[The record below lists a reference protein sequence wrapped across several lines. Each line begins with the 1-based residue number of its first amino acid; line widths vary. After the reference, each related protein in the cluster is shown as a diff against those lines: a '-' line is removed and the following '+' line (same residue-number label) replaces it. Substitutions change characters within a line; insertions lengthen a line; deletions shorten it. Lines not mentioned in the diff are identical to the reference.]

1 MDSPTRRKSGKV
13 IITIKAG
20 INKEK
25 LKNCFMKRNLLLSG
39 LFVAAFFCGCAD
51 DISDGGDNK
60 GVANPVKEGSEILFG
75 SSLSTDVDDIMS
87 KASRIETR
95 TVYGDRTKTGVPVY
109 WAPEGDEVAIFCA
122 QASQPASRLVNYI
135 VKPQAENP
143 YVSESVTK
151 VNPAEAGLQW
161 GSADEHHFYAFYPAS
176 AVKAADEDDQDGVI
190 TASIPVNQM
199 PESWRVGDI
208 DGVKTYFGLPNMDY
222 AYMYAFSTYKKS
234 QTEEGT
240 TIDLQFK
247 NLVTVL
253 DITVQGP
260 ESGAPIEISN
270 INVRAVDG
278 ANVILT
284 GDFNCNIRTA
294 NPNSKEVTA
303 ECTAAG
309 DLNEVRNNIS
319 ISCYNGATDEFIKL
333 APGEQLNVKA
343 YLIPDDD
350 QSHIIQPRQLQVRV
364 ITLNGAPKVRTLQT
378 AEVVPHKINRIRLP
392 KLEAGGIN
400 YWMSSLDRNIYLSEL
415 SIPGSKF
422 SYNTSANSAK
432 PVYQGADIKTQ
443 FMDGVRAFIAP
454 VDVKGVTY
462 NGTRTGDWW
471 TGYDYSHEYVVSET
485 PGSPLKINGISGTTT
500 LVNTIEDIAEGLQKS
515 EDELGAAAHEC
526 AVVMITKPGSVSASD
541 VNFTGEWESRLD
553 GSRFNTVGG
562 DYTVWIEA
570 VANELQALSKDASKR
585 IYTGEITAN
594 TTLEDVRGKIILK
607 INYNDVSQ
615 EAVFASSA
623 RYPMLF
629 SRWDGLT
636 KTVPL
641 YWGTMAQ
648 AASLK
653 WMYHES
659 THVGSAGEAGI
670 PNTAAIKLSNVNAI
684 FTNSIDAYL
693 GNDAHDT
700 WYMNDCG
707 GVFTGSVSGTDDYD
721 GTYSEDNNSVIALT
735 KWMNREVRQ
744 TLQKRTENASTGL
757 VFFNFADK
765 QAGSGVEYE
774 TNELIQTI
782 IDNNFKFALRKAGES
797 GTTTNSSD
805 ASYSE
810 GGPVW
815 R

>member
-95 TVYGDRTKTGVPVY
+95 TVYGDRTESGVPVY

-135 VKPQAENP
+135 VKPQTTNP

-161 GSADEHHFYAFYPAS
+161 GSADEHRFYAFYPAS
-176 AVKAADEDDQDGVI
+176 AVKAADADDQDGVI

-199 PESWRVGDI
+199 PESWREGEI
-208 DGVKTYFGLPNMDY
+208 NGVKTYFGLPNMDY

-240 TIDLQFK
+240 AIDLQFK

-260 ESGAPIEISN
+260 EGGEPIEVSN
-270 INVRAVDG
+270 INVTAVG
-278 ANVILT
+278 GQNVILT

-294 NPNSKEVTA
+294 DPNSEEVTA
-303 ECTAAG
+303 KCTAAG
-309 DLNEVRNNIS
+309 DLNAVRNNIS
-319 ISCYNGATDEFIKL
+319 IPCYDKATRKFIKL
-333 APGEQLNVKA
+333 GPGEQLNVKA
-343 YLIPDDD
+343 YLIPDDEA
-350 QSHIIQPRQLQVRV
+350 SHDALARQFQ
-364 ITLNGAPKVRTLQT
+364 ITVATMNATKKRTLT
-378 AEVVPHKINRIRLP
+378 NLEIEPHKINRVRLDN
-392 KLEAGGIN
+392 LVAGGTN
-400 YWMSSLDRNIYLSEL
+400 YWMSSLDRDIYLSEL

-422 SYNTSANSAK
+422 AYLTSANTGGKAAF
-432 PVYQGADIKTQ
+432 QGAHIEQQ
-443 FMDGVRAFIAP
+443 FLDGVRAFIVQVGANATYGRSGRDRSIQNATLP
-454 VDVKGVTY
+454 IYCGDGDNLEDAVK
-462 NGTRTGDWW
+462 
-471 TGYDYSHEYVVSET
+471 
-485 PGSPLKINGISGTTT
+485 L
-500 LVNTIEDIAEGLQKS
+500 IANALQTA
-515 EDELGAAAHEC
+515 EDELTVDKNLEC
-526 AVVMITKPGSVSASD
+526 AVVMLTSAGNEHIST
-541 VNFTGEWESRLD
+541 NYTPS
-553 GSRFNTVGG
+553 GG
-562 DYTVWIEA
+562 KDEVWMDAIA
-570 VANELQALSKDASKR
+570 YKLKALGADPANR
-585 IYTGEITAN
+585 IYTDEITAN
-594 TTLEDVRGKIILK
+594 TTLDDVKGKIVFK
-607 INYNDVSQ
+607 VNTNEDAQANYL
-615 EAVFASSA
+615 SA
-623 RYPMLF
+623 TETVPALF
-629 SRWDGLT
+629 SRWNGAMN
-636 KTVPL
+636 TVPL
-641 YWGTMAQ
+641 RWGTLNS
-648 AASLK
+648 ASTRPALN
-653 WMYHES
+653 WMYQEA
-659 THVGSAGEAGI
+659 THVGD
-670 PNTAAIKLSNVNAI
+670 NTEITATNKIAYIETV
-684 FTNSIDAYL
+684 FTNSVDAYQ
-693 GNDAHDT
+693 NNAAHDT
-700 WYMNDCG
+700 WFMNDCG
-707 GVFTGSVSGTDDYD
+707 GTFHYSVTGAGDYD
-721 GTYSEDNNSVIALT
+721 GNYGDGDQNSNNPIALSRWINPQVT
-735 KWMNREVRQ
+735 DF
-744 TLQKRTENASTGL
+744 LQQRAENASLGL

-765 QAGSGVEYE
+765 QENSGVQYG
-774 TNELIQTI
+774 TNYLIQTI

-810 GGPVW
+810 GGTVW

>member
-1 MDSPTRRKSGKV
+1 M
-13 IITIKAG
+13 
-20 INKEK
+20 
-25 LKNCFMKRNLLLSG
+25 MKRNLLLSG
-39 LFVAAFFCGCAD
+39 MFVAAFFCSCAD
-51 DISDGGDNK
+51 DIIDGGNDK
-60 GVANPVKEGSEILFG
+60 VVDNPVKEGTEILFG

-87 KASRIETR
+87 NANRNETR
-95 TVYGDRTKTGVPVY
+95 TVYGDRTGTGVPVY
-109 WAPEGDEVAIFCA
+109 WDPEGDEVAIFCA

-135 VKPQAENP
+135 VKPESENS
-143 YVSESVTK
+143 YNSGTVTK
-151 VNPAEAGLQW
+151 VNPEEAGLQW
-161 GSADEHHFYAFYPAS
+161 GSADEHRFYAFYPAS
-176 AVKAADEDDQDGVI
+176 AVEAADEDDQNGVI
-190 TASIPVNQM
+190 TANIPVNQQ
-199 PESWRVGDI
+199 PESWREGEI
-208 DGVKTYFGLPNMDY
+208 NGVKTYFGEPNMDY
-222 AYMYAFSTYKKS
+222 AYMYAFTSYKKS
-234 QTEEGT
+234 TTEEDT
-240 TIDLQFK
+240 KVNLQFK

-260 ESGAPIEISN
+260 ETGEPIEVSN

-294 NPNSKEVTA
+294 EDNSEEVTA

-309 DLNEVRNNIS
+309 NLEEVRNNIS
-319 ISCYNGATDEFIKL
+319 IPCYNKATDEFIKL

-364 ITLNGAPKVRTLQT
+364 ITLNGAPKERTLQT

-422 SYNTSANSAK
+422 SYNTSANNAK

-462 NGTRTGDWW
+462 NGTRSGEWW
-471 TGYDYSHEYVVSET
+471 TGYDYSHEYVVSGT

-500 LVNTIEDIAEGLQKS
+500 LVNTIEDIAEGLAQS
-515 EDELGAAAHEC
+515 EVELGAAAHEC

-541 VNFTGEWESRLD
+541 VNFTGYWDSSRD
-553 GSRFNTVGG
+553 DARFNTVGG

-570 VANELQALSKDASKR
+570 VANELQALSNDASKR
-585 IYTGEITAN
+585 IYTEEITAN

-607 INYNDVSQ
+607 INYNDASQ

-636 KTVPL
+636 TTVPL

-648 AASLK
+648 TASLK

-670 PNTAAIKLSNVNAI
+670 PNSAAIKLQNVNAI

-707 GVFTGSVSGTDDYD
+707 GVFTGSVSGTNGYD

-782 IDNNFKFALRKAGES
+782 IDNNFKFALRKRAD
-797 GTTTNSSD
+797 SSSQNAPAD
-805 ASYSE
+805 ASFSN
-810 GGPVW
+810 GGNVW
-815 R
+815 

>member
-1 MDSPTRRKSGKV
+1 MDSPTRRKTGKV

-95 TVYGDRTKTGVPVY
+95 TVYGDRTASGVPVY

-135 VKPQAENP
+135 VKPQAEKP

-161 GSADEHHFYAFYPAS
+161 GSADEHRFYAFYPAS

-199 PESWRVGDI
+199 PESWRVGEI

-240 TIDLQFK
+240 AIDLQFK

-260 ESGAPIEISN
+260 ESGEPIEVSN
-270 INVRAVDG
+270 INVTAVG
-278 ANVILT
+278 GQNVILT

-294 NPNSKEVTA
+294 EPNSEEVTA

-343 YLIPDDD
+343 YLIPDDEA
-350 QSHIIQPRQLQVRV
+350 SHDASARQFQ
-364 ITLNGAPKVRTLQT
+364 ITVAALNATKKKTLT
-378 AEVVPHKINRIRLP
+378 NLEIEPHKINRVRLDN
-392 KLEAGGIN
+392 LVAGGTN
-400 YWMSSLDRNIYLSEL
+400 YWMSSLDKDIYLSEL

-422 SYNTSANSAK
+422 SYNTSANGAS
-432 PVYQGADIKTQ
+432 PVYQGATISQQ
-443 FMDGVRAFIAP
+443 FFDGVRAFIAP

-462 NGTRTGDWW
+462 NGTRTGGWGNY
-471 TGYDYSHEYVVSET
+471 TYSHEYVVSDN
-485 PGSPLKINGISGTTT
+485 PGSPLRINGISSGNTT
-500 LVNTIEDIAEGLQKS
+500 LVNTIEDIAAGLQQS
-515 EDELGAAAHEC
+515 EDDLGAAAHEC
-526 AVVMITKPGSVSASD
+526 AVVVITKPGNVSASD
-541 VNFTGEWESRLD
+541 VTFTGQWDSPTSS
-553 GSRFNTVGG
+553 GRFNEVGG
-562 DYTVWIEA
+562 DNTVWIEA
-570 VANELQALSKDASKR
+570 VANELQALSLDASKR
-585 IYTGEITAN
+585 IYTEEITAN

-607 INYNDVSQ
+607 INYNDASQ
-615 EAVFASSA
+615 ESVFASSA

-629 SRWDGLT
+629 SQWDGLIT
-636 KTVPL
+636 TVPL

-648 AASLK
+648 EASLK
-653 WMYHES
+653 WMYHEA
-659 THVGSAGEAGI
+659 THVGSKGEAGV
-670 PNTAAIKLSNVNAI
+670 PNTAVIKLNNVNAI

-693 GNDAHDT
+693 NNDAHDT

-765 QAGSGVEYE
+765 QTNSGVKYG
-774 TNELIQTI
+774 TNGLIQTV

-805 ASYSE
+805 ASYSK
-810 GGPVW
+810 GGSVW